1 MTTIALNFKEMKK
14 HPQRVS
20 NSKPFI
26 NNYNCEGTNS
36 LSKIEVSK
44 RLEKSNPTIAL
55 NNIY

>member
-1 MTTIALNFKEMKK
+1 MKK

-36 LSKIEVSK
+36 LSKIEVWK